1 MMAVSPLNPDLF
13 DGKQFSPGL
22 GTDSLTGK
30 DGTDLIQMALEAG
43 YRHVDTAR
51 LYGNESE
58 VGDALNAVAVDREDI
73 LVATKVDHFEEP
85 EPTPD
90 YVRTTVNE
98 SRDRLGVDRIDLLYH
113 HWPRRESNVETVL
126 PMFEELVD
134 EGGVANVAVSNYPI
148 RYLERIEEL
157 VDVPIVANQVEMHPL
172 LQQRELYEY
181 LSERDTF
188 LVAYSPI
195 AQGKVFDVPELI
207 DIAKR
212 HDTTP
217 AAVSLAWLFEK
228 EGVIPIPRSSSSE
241 HIKANLAA
249 RDLTLDDD
257 AIATIESIDRE
268 ERLEDPDWMEW

>member
-1 MMAVSPLNPDLF
+1 MAVSPLNPDLF

-22 GTDSLTGK
+22 GTYSLTGK
-30 DGTDLIQMALEAG
+30 EGTDLIQMALEAG

>member
-1 MMAVSPLNPDLF
+1 MAVSPLNPDLF

-126 PMFEELVD
+126 PVFEELVD

-181 LSERDTF
+181 LRERDTF